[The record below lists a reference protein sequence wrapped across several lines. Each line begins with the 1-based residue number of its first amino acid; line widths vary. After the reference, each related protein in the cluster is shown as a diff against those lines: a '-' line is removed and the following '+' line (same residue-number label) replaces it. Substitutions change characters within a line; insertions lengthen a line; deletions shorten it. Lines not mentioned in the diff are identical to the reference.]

1 MSKVKNESYYK
12 ILGTTA
18 NIGQARIG
26 EKYLEALEKHPQEA
40 DPEGYA
46 KVQEAYEILNDPE
59 KRAAYDTARKNGKK
73 TDKQTK
79 KTDAAVSVNE
89 EQNNT
94 SAADSEANEAKQ
106 FDEAE
111 QLIIAAKKAMD
122 NDDNKKAFE
131 IYKKLNQ
138 LVPDSGE
145 IKFKLLKLA
154 SLNDDVDEM
163 EKIFS
168 EIIPLT
174 ASDEE
179 LQVIYTLKAD
189 IYQNNG
195 YPDMAIETYQSL
207 LDRFS
212 EQTAMFAPALAHL
225 YIQTD
230 QFDKAMYLM
239 EQSQPTEVDDTKTK
253 SAFYLSWINII
264 ITTEKRAV
272 LPKVLSKFKKHLKNI
287 SDEDD
292 LKKLQDEL
300 MEQYMYFH
308 KGALFQEAEIYID
321 LAGIITQNK
330 NSDVKKAHH
339 ETKKQARLQK
349 EITKLSRD
357 LHAYQLLYYRAY
369 EWFYSGKIAATKIIA
384 VINELPAYLR
394 QQLEGDKES
403 YAAGILQLK
412 KKYPLIYKTYQ
423 DKWDSLFEQLTEGLS
438 RQEKRNLRKKK

>member
-18 NIGQARIG
+18 NIGQARIE
-26 EKYLEALEKHPQEA
+26 EKYLEALEKHPQET

-46 KVQEAYEILNDPE
+46 KIQEAYEILNDPVR
-59 KRAAYDTARKNGKK
+59 RAAYDDSRKNGKK
-73 TDKQTK
+73 ENRQAK
-79 KTDAAVSVNE
+79 KAGTASSVKAE
-89 EQNNT
+89 KNNT
-94 SAADSEANEAKQ
+94 PEAETNENKQ

-111 QLIIAAKKAMD
+111 QLIIAAKKAVD
-122 NDDNKKAFE
+122 NEDNKKAFE

-154 SLNDDVDEM
+154 SLNNDVDEM

-174 ASDEE
+174 ASNEE

-195 YPDMAIETYQSL
+195 YPDMAIETYKSL
-207 LDRFS
+207 LKRFP
-212 EQTAMFAPALAHL
+212 EQTAMFAPTLAHL

-253 SAFYLSWINII
+253 STFYLSWINII
-264 ITTEKRAV
+264 ITTENWSV
-272 LPKVLSKFKKHLKNI
+272 LSKVLSKFKKQLKNL
-287 SDEDD
+287 SDKDD

-321 LAGIITQNK
+321 LADVITQKK
-330 NSDVKKAHH
+330 NNDIRQAHN

-349 EITKLSRD
+349 EISRLSRD
-357 LHAYQLLYYRAY
+357 INAYQLLYYQAY
-369 EWFYSGKIAATKIIA
+369 EWFYAGKMAAAKIIA
-384 VINELPAYLR
+384 VINELPVYVR

-423 DKWDSLFEQLTEGLS
+423 YKWDSLFERLTDGLS
-438 RQEKRNLRKKK
+438 RQEKRNLRKNK